1 MQAEGRAPLTN
12 RVRYFF
18 VASATIVFALDLVT
32 KNWAVSSLQFR
43 EPIRVLGDFL
53 KITYST
59 NKGAAFNIAENS
71 TIVLSIVKLIVAAY
85 LIYYIRKV
93 SSVWWS
99 LALGLLLG
107 GVLGNL
113 WDRITRA
120 PGRWAGEVIDWI
132 QLPHWPIFNIADSSI
147 VISALLIT
155 ILAMRNISPRAGKGA
170 Q

>member
-1 MQAEGRAPLTN
+1 M
-12 RVRYFF
+12 
-18 VASATIVFALDLVT
+18 T

-43 EPIRVLGDFL
+43 DPIRVLGDFL
-53 KITYST
+53 KFTYST

-93 SSVWWS
+93 SSIWWS

-147 VISALLIT
+147 VISALIIT
-155 ILAMRNISPRAGKGA
+155 ILAMRNISPRAGKGP